1 MRFEQL
7 RYLEAAVRTGSFR
20 QAAKEVGVTQPTIT
34 TQVQRLEEDLGVVLV
49 LRGAN
54 GVRATYA
61 AERILPH
68 ALAAMRAET
77 ALRQEASA
85 IDNLKIG
92 SIRLA
97 AVSTAS
103 LTVLPDVVKL
113 LHNEYPNIRFEVTE
127 GGSEMVCRGV
137 STGHFDMGLLSTL
150 EGDDRDA
157 DSLQYIDLLR
167 GRLVLAIPQ
176 EHSLAGKQSV
186 QASDLAGQPL
196 IFFSKGSILRDA
208 LERLVEGVE
217 IRPVYFTDSAETSIR
232 MVKAGVG
239 IAIANTLAP
248 STVSGNGIVLAPVS
262 ADWAATRLAAVVR
275 KNEMRSPV
283 VQTLLKLIRQQVA
296 DTKPLA
302 LSHDPSIK
310 VAGSD
315 VSN

>member
-68 ALAAMRAET
+68 ALAVMRAEN

-113 LHNEYPNIRFEVTE
+113 LHHEYPNIRFEVTE
-127 GGSEMVCRGV
+127 GGSEMVRRGV

-150 EGDDRDA
+150 KGDDRDA
-157 DSLQYIDLLR
+157 DSLQYIDLLT

-176 EHSLAGKQSV
+176 EHPLAGKQSV

-239 IAIANTLAP
+239 IAIANTVAP
-248 STVSGNGIVLAPVS
+248 STVSGDGVVLAPVS

-296 DTKPLA
+296 DTKPL
-302 LSHDPSIK
+302 SS
-310 VAGSD
+310 
-315 VSN
+315 

>member
-7 RYLEAAVRTGSFR
+7 RYLEAALRTGSFR

-68 ALAAMRAET
+68 ALAVMRAEN

-103 LTVLPDVVKL
+103 LTLLPDVVKL
-113 LHNEYPNIRFEVTE
+113 LHREHPNIRFEVTE
-127 GGSEMVCRGV
+127 GGSEMVRRGV

-150 EGDDRDA
+150 KGDDCNA
-157 DSLQYIDLLR
+157 DTLQYIDLLT
-167 GRLVLAIPQ
+167 GRLVLAIPE
-176 EHSLAGKQSV
+176 EHPLARKESV

-208 LERLVEGVE
+208 LERLVEGIE

-239 IAIANTLAP
+239 IAIANTVAP
-248 STVSGNGIVLAPVS
+248 STVSGDGVVLSPVS

-275 KNEMRSPV
+275 RGEMRSPV
-283 VQTLLKLIRQQVA
+283 VQTLLRLIRQQVA
-296 DTKPLA
+296 EINGA
-302 LSHDPSIK
+302 
-310 VAGSD
+310 
-315 VSN
+315 

>member
-1 MRFEQL
+1 M
-7 RYLEAAVRTGSFR
+7 RTGSFR

-68 ALAAMRAET
+68 ALAVMRAEN

-103 LTVLPDVVKL
+103 LTLLPDVVKL
-113 LHNEYPNIRFEVTE
+113 LHREHPNIRFEVTE
-127 GGSEMVCRGV
+127 GGSEMVRRGV

-150 EGDDRDA
+150 KGDDCNA
-157 DSLQYIDLLR
+157 DTLQYIDLLT
-167 GRLVLAIPQ
+167 GRLVLAIPE
-176 EHSLAGKQSV
+176 EHPLARKESV

-208 LERLVEGVE
+208 LERLVEGIE

-239 IAIANTLAP
+239 IAIANTVAP
-248 STVSGNGIVLAPVS
+248 STVSGDGVVLSPVS

-275 KNEMRSPV
+275 RGEMRSPV
-283 VQTLLKLIRQQVA
+283 VQTLLRLIRQQVA
-296 DTKPLA
+296 EINGA
-302 LSHDPSIK
+302 
-310 VAGSD
+310 
-315 VSN
+315 

>member
-49 LRGAN
+49 LRGAH

-68 ALAAMRAET
+68 ARAVIRAEN

-103 LTVLPDVVKL
+103 LTVLPNVVKL
-113 LHNEYPNIRFEVTE
+113 LHREHPNIRFEVTE
-127 GGSEMVCRGV
+127 GGSDTVREGV

-150 EGDDRDA
+150 KNDDRDA
-157 DSLQYIDLLR
+157 DSLQYIDLLT
-167 GRLVLAIPQ
+167 GRLVLVIP
-176 EHSLAGKQSV
+176 EESPLAAQQSV

-196 IFFSKGSILRDA
+196 IFFSKDSILRA
-208 LERLVEGVE
+208 AFERLLEGIE
-217 IRPVYFTDSAETSIR
+217 TRPVYFTDSAETSIR

-239 IAIANTLAP
+239 IAIANSLAP
-248 STVSGNGIVLAPVS
+248 STVSGDGVMLSPVS
-262 ADWAATRLAAVVR
+262 AEWAETRLAVVVR
-275 KNEMRSPV
+275 KGEMRSPV
-283 VQTLLKLIRQQVA
+283 VQTLLKLMRQQVA
-296 DTKPLA
+296 GT
-302 LSHDPSIK
+302 
-310 VAGSD
+310 
-315 VSN
+315 

>member
-20 QAAKEVGVTQPTIT
+20 QAAKELGVTQPTIT

-49 LRGAN
+49 LRGAH

-68 ALAAMRAET
+68 ALAVMRAENS
-77 ALRQEASA
+77 LRQEASA

-113 LHNEYPNIRFEVTE
+113 LHREHPNIRFEVTE
-127 GGSEMVCRGV
+127 GGSEMVRRGV

-150 EGDDRDA
+150 KSDDRDS
-157 DSLQYIDLLR
+157 DSLQYIDLLA

-176 EHSLAGKQSV
+176 DNPLASKESV
-186 QASDLAGQPL
+186 CAADLAGQPL

-208 LERLVEGVE
+208 FERLVDGIE

-232 MVKAGVG
+232 MVRAGVG
-239 IAIANTLAP
+239 IAIANSLAP
-248 STVSGNGIVLAPVS
+248 STTSGDGIVLSPIS
-262 ADWAATRLAAVVR
+262 AEWAETRLAVVVR
-275 KNEMRSPV
+275 KGEMRSPV
-283 VQTLLKLIRQQVA
+283 VQTLLKLVRRQVA
-296 DTKPLA
+296 DTRN
-302 LSHDPSIK
+302 S
-310 VAGSD
+310 
-315 VSN
+315 

>member
-20 QAAKEVGVTQPTIT
+20 QAAKELGVTQPTIT

-49 LRGAN
+49 LRGAH

-68 ALAAMRAET
+68 ALAVMRAEN

-113 LHNEYPNIRFEVTE
+113 LHREHPNIRFEVTE
-127 GGSEMVCRGV
+127 GGSEMVRRGV

-150 EGDDRDA
+150 KSDDRGS
-157 DSLQYIDLLR
+157 DSLQYIDLVT
-167 GRLVLAIPQ
+167 GRLVLVIPQ
-176 EHSLAGKQSV
+176 DNPLASKQSV
-186 QASDLAGQPL
+186 QAADLAGQPL
-196 IFFSKGSILRDA
+196 IFFSKGSVLRDA
-208 LERLVEGVE
+208 FERLVEGIE

-232 MVKAGVG
+232 MVRAGVG

-248 STVSGNGIVLAPVS
+248 STTSGDGIVLSPIS
-262 ADWAATRLAAVVR
+262 AEWAETRLAVVVR
-275 KNEMRSPV
+275 KGEMRSPV
-283 VQTLLKLIRQQVA
+283 VQTLLKLIRRQVA
-296 DTKPLA
+296 DPPTT
-302 LSHDPSIK
+302 
-310 VAGSD
+310 
-315 VSN
+315 